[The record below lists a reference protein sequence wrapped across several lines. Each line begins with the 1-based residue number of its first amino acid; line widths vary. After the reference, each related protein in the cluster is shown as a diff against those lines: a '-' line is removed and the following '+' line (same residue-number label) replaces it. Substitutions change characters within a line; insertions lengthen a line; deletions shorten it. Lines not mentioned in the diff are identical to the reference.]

1 MSTVECKYWE
11 DCGVG
16 FGGCCSVGVF
26 NRPSFGVC
34 NNACKYNTA
43 NKEHEPIEGFT
54 KISTESG
61 KKPPLHKRIIGNVMA
76 YIEAE
81 ASLANYGELDDEQ
94 FNARIE
100 LCLSCDE
107 LKQTY
112 DKVGHC
118 GACGCGI
125 SKRASLTVKGRMPLS
140 TCPKNKWAKV
150 ELKAIEE

>member
-1 MSTVECKYWE
+1 LNPVECKHWE

-16 FGGCCSVGVF
+16 FGGCCSARVF
-26 NRPSFGVC
+26 VRPSFGVC
-34 NNACKYNTA
+34 NNLCKYNTA
-43 NKEHEPIEGFT
+43 NEESEPIEGFT
-54 KISTESG
+54 NPESG
-61 KKPPLHKRIIGNVMA
+61 EKPPFHKRIIKNVKA

-81 ASLANYGELDDEQ
+81 ASLANYGELDDKQ
-94 FNARIE
+94 YDARIR

-112 DKVGHC
+112 DEIGHC